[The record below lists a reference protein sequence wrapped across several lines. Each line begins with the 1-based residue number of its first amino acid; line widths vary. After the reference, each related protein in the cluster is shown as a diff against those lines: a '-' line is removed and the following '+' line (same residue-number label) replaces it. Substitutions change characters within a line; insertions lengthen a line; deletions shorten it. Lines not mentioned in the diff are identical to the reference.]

1 LSDDRVLEVRN
12 LTGPAA
18 EQVITDVSFDVER
31 GGTSL
36 VLGPIHSGKSMI
48 MRHIVGLETATSGS
62 VRVDGETFDATKR
75 DERSLRRLRTKIG
88 VVFEGSALVTRISA
102 VENVELPLLEHTDV
116 PPAEARDTA
125 RELLAEVGLAVDD
138 DTTSEQLTRAGQR
151 LVALARALALRPP
164 LLLLDEPTQG
174 LDAHSAAQLDETIR
188 RLQEANGFG
197 VVIFSHEVRHAFGA
211 ARQIYVLG
219 EGRILANGD
228 RNALMASNHAVVRSL
243 LHRRGTS

>member
-1 LSDDRVLEVRN
+1 
-12 LTGPAA
+12 
-18 EQVITDVSFDVER
+18 
-31 GGTSL
+31 
-36 VLGPIHSGKSMI
+36 MI
-48 MRHIVGLETATSGS
+48 MRHIVGLETASTGTI
-62 VRVDGETFDATKR
+62 RLDGETFDATRR
-75 DERSLRRLRTKIG
+75 DERSLRRLRTNIG

-116 PPAEARDTA
+116 APAEARDTA

-174 LDAHSAAQLDETIR
+174 LDAHAAAQLDETIR

-197 VVIFSHEVRHAFGA
+197 VIIFSHEVRHAFGS

-219 EGRILANGD
+219 EGRIVANGD
-228 RNALMASNHAVVRSL
+228 RNALMASTHAVVRSL

>member
-1 LSDDRVLEVRN
+1 VLEVRN
-12 LTGPAA
+12 LTGPFV
-18 EQVITDVSFDVER
+18 EQVITDVSLDVER
-31 GGTSL
+31 GGTTL

-48 MRHIVGLETATSGS
+48 MRHIVGLEIATAGT

-116 PPAEARDTA
+116 PSAEARDTA

-174 LDAHSAAQLDETIR
+174 LDAHAAAQLDETIR

-197 VVIFSHEVRHAFGA
+197 VVIFSHEVRHAFGG

-219 EGRILANGD
+219 EGRIIANGD

-243 LHRRGTS
+243 LHRRGTT